1 MPEASQLQL
10 QWQVLQEPDEQLEQ
24 LDDEPLMRLEPPPIP
39 KPETSFLTSADP
51 HFSQTT
57 SLSLPGL
64 TRHSNLCPHFAHL
77 YS

>member
-39 KPETSFLTSADP
+39 KPEMSFLTSADP
-51 HFSQTT
+51 HASHAT
-57 SLSLPGL
+57 SFTFPAV
-64 TRHSNLCPHFAHL
+64 TRHSNLFPHFWHE